1 MKGLQPKKKYGS
13 TYQQYSHKGRPHKER
28 REIKKKKRTRED
40 QRKREEKKKKR
51 IREEQRKRE
60 EKFFQ

>member
-28 REIKKKKRTRED
+28 REIKKKKKVLGKIREREKRT
-40 QRKREEKKKKR
+40 KKKR
-51 IREEQRKRE
+51 IRGE
-60 EKFFQ
+60 